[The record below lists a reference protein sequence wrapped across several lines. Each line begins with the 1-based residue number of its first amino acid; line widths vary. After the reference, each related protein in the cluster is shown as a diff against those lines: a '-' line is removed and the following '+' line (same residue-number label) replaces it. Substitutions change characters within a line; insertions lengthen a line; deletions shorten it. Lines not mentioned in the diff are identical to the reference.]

1 MCNTYTLPPLPSAI
15 FIGLLFFT
23 ACRTDQAE
31 QRAVRP
37 NVDSLLAA
45 LSPPPVTHESA
56 PVAPTHPDTEKARKI
71 QETRENIVEEQVGND
86 PLCKLSCDQI
96 LARYREGVEYAKQN
110 NNDFS
115 KLSEF
120 TPESPCWNACRKN
133 AVYSDDFDA
142 LEIQLNESENIH

>member
-1 MCNTYTLPPLPSAI
+1 MYNTYTLPPLTSAI
-15 FIGLLFFT
+15 FIGFLFFA

-31 QRAVRP
+31 QTAGLP
-37 NVDSLLAA
+37 DVDSLLAEI
-45 LSPPPVTHESA
+45 SPTPDLHESV
-56 PVAPTHPDTEKARKI
+56 PVAPTHPDTQQARKI

-86 PLCKLSCDQI
+86 PLCKLNCDQI
-96 LARYREGVEYAKQN
+96 LARYRAGVEYAKQN

-120 TPESPCWNACRKN
+120 TPESPCWNACRKK
-133 AVYSDDFDA
+133 AAYSDDFDA